1 MKVKIVD
8 IKEKITDRK
17 VMYKGRILE
26 VEKVTA
32 LLPDG
37 KEVYRDVI
45 RHSGACAI
53 VALDEDMNIILEKQY
68 RIAFDDI
75 LIELPAGKKEEGEE
89 PLQCAVREL
98 EEETGYVA
106 DKMTHMIT
114 VASSPGFSD
123 EVVHIFLAEG
133 LTRTQMKWNQEERL
147 IVWKEPLS
155 DAKKMVMEGKIKNG
169 LAVVG
174 ILTACQLKGI

>member
-1 MKVKIVD
+1 MEL
-8 IKEKITDRK
+8 KEKIIKTET
-17 VMYKGRILE
+17 MYKGRILD

-37 KEVYRDVI
+37 RTAYRDVV
-45 RHSGACAI
+45 RHSGACGI
-53 VALDEDMNIILEKQY
+53 VALDEDMNIVLEKQY

-75 LIELPAGKKEEGEE
+75 LIELPAGKIDPGET

-98 EEETGYVA
+98 KEETGYVA
-106 DKMTHMIT
+106 KSMTHILT

-123 EVVHIFLAEG
+123 EIVHLFLAED
-133 LTRTQMKWNQEERL
+133 LIHKEANWDEDERL
-147 IVWKEPLS
+147 IVWKEPLIK
-155 DAKKMVMEGKIKNG
+155 AKQMVLNGEIKNG

-174 ILTACQLKGI
+174 ILAICQIKGIV